1 MNVTYAALYKRNG
14 LGLEII
20 QVKVG
25 PAINKVVLWYRH
37 NISISY
43 EPVQL
48 QGPLFPGLRVMFE
61 FLEVEREMTSA
72 LL

>member
-1 MNVTYAALYKRNG
+1 MNVTYVALYKRNG
-14 LGLEII
+14 LCLEII

-48 QGPLFPGLRVMFE
+48 HCFPD
-61 FLEVEREMTSA
+61 
-72 LL
+72 